1 MTTRRP
7 WNGRRVVPPL
17 AIAVA
22 IIAAGLHA
30 EDDIV
35 VDASQRENE
44 QARHGQRVELAQ
56 QMNGMFFAPTGQ
68 RENAVQRCLDRLLLT
83 VSGLDAVCGLSEG
96 QRLRCETAARLDVA
110 RAMDAIDVVRRRWTG
125 RTIDLQ
131 DPAGQQEWQRFLKE
145 AQSVQSK
152 LQDAGGDSSLLTR
165 VTTGVL
171 DESQRSAWQRE
182 TELRMRYQWE
192 SVIDAGMEQ
201 VDTAMGLSSE
211 QHAAIREMLVDK
223 PLRINPARLRL
234 HGNHFAPFVC
244 KYALSRLDQQKLRS
258 LVSQRQQKTLQQFI
272 DQGRGMATHLKQQQ
286 MILE

>member
-68 RENAVQRCLDRLLLT
+68 REKAVQRCLDRLLLT